1 MQDLRFRQTSQQRAE
16 PLKVLRKTKEEKLRR
31 GEVYNEQNDS
41 RCWDGMWWEVK
52 TEQSVSS
59 YYAFLGICFSTHWWW
74 TAMANGRFL
83 AFLGKDRELPLA
95 ENPTFSTLRKI
106 ITGIW
111 LIMAHCILY
120 LYTLC
125 WSLCKFQGLCGSKS
139 HEHSWWVGDDGPKP
153 WILQGKRPFWIKFH
167 GYSILPGT
175 SKSGDAYFVV

>member
-41 RCWDGMWWEVK
+41 RCWDGMRWEVK

-74 TAMANGRFL
+74 TAMANGRFW

-106 ITGIW
+106 ITCIW

-120 LYTLC
+120 LITL
-125 WSLCKFQGLCGSKS
+125 Q
-139 HEHSWWVGDDGPKP
+139 
-153 WILQGKRPFWIKFH
+153 I
-167 GYSILPGT
+167 PGT
-175 SKSGDAYFVV
+175 MWFKKSWTFLVGGWWWSKTLDIAGQAAILD